1 MVQGSSFLNIYEIPE
16 TLFLRSV
23 DQVGYIAHYAGFCP
37 GEEYSKCNKPY
48 KYEYTREFIQVFI
61 NLRAMVLSVY
71 QYPVVVSFSFTKS
84 SHSCFPL
91 LFQWVSPG
99 R

>member
-1 MVQGSSFLNIYEIPE
+1 MVQRSSFLDIYEIPE
-16 TLFLRSV
+16 TLFLRCV

-37 GEEYSKCNKPY
+37 GRNTANAISHISMRN
-48 KYEYTREFIQVFI
+48 TGEFIQVFI
-61 NLRAMVLSVY
+61 DWRAMVLSVY
-71 QYPVVVSFSFTKS
+71 QYPVVVSFSFTMS

-91 LFQWVSPG
+91 VFQWVSPG